1 MGSVRRSAL
10 NPETGACGRLRT
22 MHLKGIAMKAWSRTL
37 IAIVFFGL
45 WLAAPQVGA
54 GAPDTGSAP
63 APVSS
68 QEAQGGG
75 AAWIVWETQAP
86 VQRLALDGDWL
97 WVGYQGAGLARWDRE
112 TGPQA
117 AYTSADGLPG
127 DDVLSIVVDSSG
139 NKWIATLVGG
149 VARTDSGESFA
160 DLTPGAPADHNAW
173 ALATHGSDVWLGTL
187 GGGLAHRSGGAWSID
202 TAADSSLPFD
212 DIYAVAVEPSGTA
225 WVGTLGYGVAAHQ
238 AGVWTTYDP
247 PLTIASPLNSSTQVS
262 NHAITDIAVDGAGNK
277 WFATDGSGVA
287 RLDSSNANWTVYDTS
302 NSGLSSDFVQSVFID
317 GAGNKWFGTLDGGVS
332 RLGSGGGWTTY
343 DSGNTPLP
351 EDDVLD
357 LAVDGDGGLWLAAYD
372 TGLAYFGGLP
382 ATPPSFNM
390 DPMGEPATPPGSSR
404 GYDLWLDPA
413 TYRWTLAWHGDGQIH
428 AFQGEVY
435 SEAPITLVGTDDFES
450 GDEASADGDTL
461 SIDAHES
468 DGQDSLTFQ
477 LDRSA
482 TELMVAL
489 RIDGAY
495 FPFSIRVGAGRATPG
510 TAPFRL
516 AALQP
521 QPPVVDA
528 GPDLTLTEGDFAFFA
543 GAFTDPD
550 SPSGQTSTW
559 DFGDGST
566 ASDMLSPSHVYVDN
580 GSYTA
585 TLTVT
590 DVHGM
595 VGTDSLAVSVE
606 NAPPEVDLFT
616 EPFSPNVGESVDFE
630 AVIFDPG
637 PADTHTYEWRFGD
650 GSYPVTTADPTTSH
664 TFDQSGDYM
673 VGVTVTDDDGGEGE
687 AGFTLTVSGNQAPQI
702 AAGADAAVDEG
713 AQFARSVT
721 FTDGDS
727 ASWDATV
734 DYGDGSTVETV
745 HLDSPDDIPLD
756 HVYPQDGAFDVT
768 VTVIDD
774 EDAEGTATF
783 TLTVNN
789 VAPEINL
796 LEELAIP
803 EGTDLAQEG
812 SFTDPGTEDT
822 WTATVDYGLGDGPQP
837 LTLDEMTF
845 ELHQVYADLGPY
857 DVTVC
862 VMDDDEAS
870 CKTLQ
875 LTVQDVTPPTTTIEI
890 GDEPNTAGWY
900 NAPPIPIG
908 LTSVDNHE
916 VQTLFYKPE
925 NGEGQQG
932 HQIAG
937 NEASFD
943 LAEGRWTVWF
953 QAQDAAGNM
962 EALQSAPVWID
973 GTPLEVTASLSGD
986 LGESD
991 WYVSPVQVTLAA
1003 DDPDLADGS
1012 LGSGL
1017 AAIEYSLDDG
1027 DSWETYAGP
1036 FGVDRQGET
1045 SLRYQARDMAGN
1057 LSDGGSESF
1066 RIDTVPPTVT
1076 ATASGTSGA
1085 HGWYTSDVSVALA
1098 ASDAASGVVS
1108 LEYKLGTGDW
1118 ILYSVPV
1125 VVESQGQTEL
1135 QYRATDEAGNRS
1147 APDSLTVMIDTVAP
1161 TASADVAEGVEGENG
1176 WYTSGVS
1183 IELSASDTTSG
1194 VNRIEYRLN
1203 EADDWQTYSDS
1214 VLIEDDGKHLL
1225 HYRAVDGAGNTS
1237 DVGVLEVR
1245 IDTTSPEAS
1254 LTIDPSELWPPNNKP
1269 FEVHLQGPIDDAA
1282 SGLGSVALTIED
1294 EYDEWEPTIDP
1305 LTFDGDMATTLDLP
1319 FDLMASR
1326 KGGDKDDRVYTIHI
1340 TVTDAAGQQAYDD
1353 LKVLVLHDEKGKKK

>member
-1 MGSVRRSAL
+1 
-10 NPETGACGRLRT
+10 
-22 MHLKGIAMKAWSRTL
+22 MKAWSRTL

-45 WLAAPQVGA
+45 WLGAPQVGS
-54 GAPDTGSAP
+54 GAPAAGPAP
-63 APVSS
+63 APADSL
-68 QEAQGGG
+68 QAQ
-75 AAWIVWETQAP
+75 ADAPAWIVWETQAP
-86 VQRLALDGDWL
+86 VQRLALDGDSL
-97 WVGYQGAGLARWDRE
+97 WVGYQDAGLARWDRK

-117 AYTSADGLPG
+117 TYTSADGLPG
-127 DDVLSIVVDSSG
+127 DDVLSIAVDSGG
-139 NKWIATLVGG
+139 NKWIATLDGS

-160 DLTPGAPADHNAW
+160 DLTPGPSADHNAW

-187 GGGLAHRSGGAWSID
+187 GGGVAHRSSGAWSID

-212 DIYAVAVEPSGTA
+212 DIYAVAVEPNGTA
-225 WVGTLGYGVAAHQ
+225 WIGTLGYGVAARH

-247 PLTIASPLNSSTQVS
+247 PLTIPNPLNPSSQVS
-262 NHAITDIAVDGAGNK
+262 NRAITDIAVDGAGNK

-287 RLDSSNANWTVYDTS
+287 RLDASNANWTAYNTS
-302 NSGLSSDFVQSVFID
+302 NSGLSSDFVQSVFVD
-317 GAGNKWFGTLDGGVS
+317 SSGNKWFGTLDGGVS

-343 DSGNTPLP
+343 DSGNSALP

-357 LAVDGDGGLWLAAYD
+357 AAVDGDGGLWLAAYD
-372 TGLAYFGGLP
+372 TGLAHFGDLP
-382 ATPPSFNM
+382 ATPPSFDL
-390 DPMGEPATPPGSSR
+390 DPMGEPAAPAGARR
-404 GYDLWLDPA
+404 GYELWLDPA
-413 TYRWTLAWHGDGQIH
+413 TYQWTLAWRGEGEGHH
-428 AFQGEVY
+428 FQG
-435 SEAPITLVGTDDFES
+435 SIQSDAPVTLVGTDDFES
-450 GDEASADGDTL
+450 DDEASADGDTL

-468 DGQDSLTFQ
+468 DGLDSLTFE

-482 TELMVAL
+482 TELTVAL

-495 FPFSIRVGAGRATPG
+495 YPFSIHVGATGATPG

-516 AALQP
+516 AAPQP
-521 QPPVVDA
+521 QPPAVDA
-528 GPDLTLTEGDFAFFA
+528 GPDLVLTEGDFAFFA
-543 GAFTDPD
+543 GSFSDPD
-550 SPSGQTSTW
+550 SPSGHTIAW
-559 DFGDGST
+559 DFGDDST
-566 ASDMLSPSHVYVDN
+566 ASDTLSPSHVYVDD
-580 GSYTA
+580 GTYTA

-595 VGTDSLAVSVE
+595 VGSDSLTVSVE

-637 PADTHTYEWRFGD
+637 SADTHTYVWGFGD
-650 GSYPVTTADPTTSH
+650 GSDPATTDDPSTTHAYAASGGFPVS
-664 TFDQSGDYM
+664 
-673 VGVTVTDDDGGEGE
+673 VTVTDDDGGVGA
-687 AGFTLTVSGNQAPQI
+687 AGFTLTVSGNQPPQVET
-702 AAGADAAVDEG
+702 GADAAVDEG
-713 AQFARSVT
+713 AQFTRTAT

-727 ASWDATV
+727 TSWEVTV
-734 DYGDGSTVETV
+734 DYGDGSAVETV

-774 EDAEGTATF
+774 GGAEGKATF

-812 SFTDPGTEDT
+812 SLTDPGTEDT

-890 GDEPNTAGWY
+890 EDEPNTAGWY

-916 VQTLFYKPE
+916 VQTLFYKLE

-991 WYVSPVQVTLAA
+991 WFVSPVQVTLAA

-1012 LGSGL
+1012 PGSGV

-1027 DSWETYAGP
+1027 NSWETYAGP
-1036 FGVDRQGET
+1036 FDVDQQGET
-1045 SLRYQARDMAGN
+1045 PLRYQARDMAGN
-1057 LSDGGSESF
+1057 LSDVGSESF
-1066 RIDTVPPTVT
+1066 RIDTVPPAVT

-1118 ILYSVPV
+1118 ILYSVPI
-1125 VVESQGQTEL
+1125 VVESQGKTEL
-1135 QYRATDEAGNRS
+1135 QYRATDEAGSRS
-1147 APDSLTVMIDTVAP
+1147 DPDSLTVMIDTVAP
-1161 TASADVAEGVEGENG
+1161 SASADVAEGVEGENG

-1183 IELSASDTTSG
+1183 VELSASDTTSG
-1194 VNRIEYRLN
+1194 ADRIEYRLN
-1203 EADDWQTYSDS
+1203 EADDWRTYSES
-1214 VLIEDDGKHLL
+1214 ISIEDDGKHLL
-1225 HYRAVDGAGNTS
+1225 QYRAVDGAGNTS
-1237 DVGVLEVR
+1237 DVGVIEVR

-1269 FEVHLQGPIDDAA
+1269 YEVHLQGPIDDAA

-1294 EYDEWEPTIDP
+1294 EYDEWEPMIDP

-1326 KGGDKDDRVYTIHI
+1326 KGSDKDDRVYTIHVTI
-1340 TVTDAAGQQAYDD
+1340 TDAAGKQAFAD
-1353 LKVLVLHDEKGKKK
+1353 LTVLVLHDEKGKKK